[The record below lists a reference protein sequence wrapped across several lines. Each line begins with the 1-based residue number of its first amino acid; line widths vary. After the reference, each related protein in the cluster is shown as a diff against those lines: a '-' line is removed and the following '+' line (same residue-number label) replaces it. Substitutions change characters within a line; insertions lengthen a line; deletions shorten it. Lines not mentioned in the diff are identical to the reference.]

1 MYYRLKVYSD
11 LLDIY
16 ITGKGKEKTMS
27 QKVNKQKTRK
37 LSLRMKIMIPVGIL
51 IIAICS
57 SLCIVSYF
65 NAKSSMIDMGVEM
78 ADMASNIALQDVDG
92 DMAVDFKAGCEDLDS
107 YKRTL
112 IDLRLT
118 QEKCG
123 IAYLYILY
131 TDGKTVYY
139 GLDTDNSSEQCS
151 PGDEFEVPYEELA
164 DVFGGEV
171 YIQDYIDSTGDR
183 DLISVYKPI
192 KNSSGNVVAILGCD
206 YDASNVSGE
215 LREML
220 LINVIMSCMSVVA
233 SIMILLFIISKVT
246 KGLNAVNKTVYDLVH
261 SDGDLTQKLDVKTG
275 DELELIADNVNA
287 LLDYIHS
294 IMLNIA
300 DNSIKLND
308 SAKLVAGN
316 LNEAE
321 CSIETVSSTME
332 EMNAVMEETSASLN
346 RINGAVDMAYDE
358 IETMTSGAETGRGD
372 ADEAI
377 GKAIRIYDWA
387 EGERKNVKE
396 GAEKLIGKV
405 NEKIEQSKAVE
416 EISELTNQIL
426 SITSQTNLLAL
437 NASIEAARAGEAG
450 RGFAVV
456 ADEIGKLATDSAN
469 VATNIQVVSSEV
481 VSAVSDLALEA
492 EKIVTFLEETAMNG
506 YEQLIRVSGSY
517 KSDVGKLNDAM
528 QSFARM
534 SGQLKTNMDEV
545 MESIKT
551 VNTAVEEN
559 TKGVIN
565 VTEMT
570 MELSNNL
577 RDINVEAET
586 NLDIAN
592 NLSTEVNKF
601 KL

>member
-1 MYYRLKVYSD
+1 
-11 LLDIY
+11 
-16 ITGKGKEKTMS
+16 MS
-27 QKVNKQKTRK
+27 EKVNRQKTRK
-37 LSLRMKIMIPVGIL
+37 LSLRMKILIPVGVLIL
-51 IIAICS
+51 AICS
-57 SLCIVSYF
+57 TLCIVSYF
-65 NAKSSMIDMGVEM
+65 NTRSSMIDMGVEM

-92 DMAVDFKAGCEDLDS
+92 DMAADFKTGCEDLDS

-118 QEKCG
+118 QQKCG

-139 GLDTDNSSEQCS
+139 GMDTDNSNGQCS
-151 PGDEFEVPYEELA
+151 PGDEFEVSYDELA

-171 YIQDYIDSTGDR
+171 YIQDYIDSTEDG

-206 YDASNVSGE
+206 YDASKVSGE

-220 LINVIMSCMSVVA
+220 LINVIMSCVSVVA
-233 SIMILLFIISKVT
+233 SIMILMFIISKVT

-275 DELELIADNVNA
+275 DELELIADNVNS

-316 LNEAE
+316 LNAAE

-358 IETMTSGAETGRGD
+358 IETMASGAEMGRGD

-377 GKAIRIYDWA
+377 GKAVMIYDWA
-387 EGERKNVKE
+387 EGERQNVKE
-396 GAEKLIGKV
+396 GAAQLIGKV

-545 MESIKT
+545 MESIRT

-577 RDINVEAET
+577 RDINVEAEA
-586 NLDIAN
+586 NIDIAN